1 MTGISPTRVIGGRYV
16 VLGELARGDTGVVWR
31 AEDRVTGRQVAVKE
45 LHLPAGQSREERH
58 SFRER
63 LLRAARAMGRVD
75 DPGVVAVHDVVTDDD
90 VDHIVTELV
99 DAPTLADV
107 VAGGGPLDERAA
119 VALARQLAAAL
130 HAIHAAGVVHGATAP
145 GSVLLGPGSRVR
157 LADLA
162 VSVAAGDPVAAARP
176 EFVAPELREG
186 GPATPES
193 DVWAL
198 GATVTYARYG
208 VPPGARAAREDATG
222 PLAAVLPGMLRNAP
236 QARLTALQVT
246 ALLES
251 EAQPPGRGR
260 ALRGRWKWLLAAV
273 VLGALAGLAVGIG
286 LARAADPGV
295 ATLAYGA
302 GGPVRLSAAIDDAC
316 LRGGLETGSLGDEDR
331 VGCAEPH
338 DLEVFETLDP
348 FGGREVAAP
357 GHDVLARYAG
367 GACTA
372 AFDALVAAP
381 DRDGLEI
388 AALVPSDAAFGTG
401 AREVHCLLRAA
412 DGGPLVGSRISGEGR

>member
-16 VLGELARGDTGVVWR
+16 VLGELARCDTGVVWR

-99 DAPTLADV
+99 EAPTLADV
-107 VAGGGPLDERAA
+107 VAEGGPLDERAA
-119 VALARQLAAAL
+119 AALARQLAAAL
-130 HAIHAAGVVHGATAP
+130 QAIHSAGVVHGATAP
-145 GSVLLGPGSRVR
+145 GSVLVGPGSRVR
-157 LADLA
+157 LTDLA
-162 VSVAAGDPVAAARP
+162 VSVAGGDPVAAGRP

-198 GATVTYARYG
+198 GATLTYARYG
-208 VPPGARAAREDATG
+208 APPGAPGAREDAG
-222 PLAAVLPGMLRNAP
+222 DPLAAVLPGMLRSAP
-236 QARLTALQVT
+236 QARLTARQVT

-251 EAQPPGRGR
+251 EAQPSARGR
-260 ALRGRWKWLLAAV
+260 ARGGRWRWL
-273 VLGALAGLAVGIG
+273 LGALVLGVLAGVAGG
-286 LARAADPGV
+286 FALARAAEPAVGTLVYGPGGAV
-295 ATLAYGA
+295 QLAAT
-302 GGPVRLSAAIDDAC
+302 IDDAC
-316 LRGGLETGSLGDEDR
+316 LRGDLGTGPLGDEAR

-348 FGGREVAAP
+348 FGGREMPAP
-357 GHDVLARYAG
+357 GPDVLARYAG

-388 AALVPSDAAFGTG
+388 VALVPSDTAFGTG
-401 AREVHCLLRAA
+401 AREVFCILRAA
-412 DGGPLVGSRISGEGR
+412 DGSPLVGSSISGERN